1 MTSENFE
8 YTTYNTVQKFR
19 DSNTLMFLKY
29 LCLTKQHLFK
39 QNTVNNGNV
48 KKYYKNFKQVFNIF
62 KNVIYSC
69 DGKAEYSTLLSLQCH
84 MILQKS
90 F

>member
-48 KKYYKNFKQVFNIF
+48 KQVFTIF